1 MFSVHLNKY
10 VKLFEKKQ
18 SKKFDSFVLRP
29 IIMFLR
35 FWKHFYREKI
45 WKFLKTILLTWN
57 WYVYTCVLVHVYTL
71 FKCSNVSY
79 SLKFSFKVQNSLNW
93 AKEHVWL
100 CKLQLFSS
108 KQHNHFVNPSGQ
120 FVPSRSGQFNSEKFT
135 LGMILF
141 DLGSIVPELDF
152 SFCEVR
158 TDRSKKRSWRV
169 ES

>member
-10 VKLFEKKQ
+10 VKLFEKKNTLEN
-18 SKKFDSFVLRP
+18 FDSFVLRP

-108 KQHNHFVNPSGQ
+108 RQHNHFVNT
-120 FVPSRSGQFNSEKFT
+120 VVNSYQVVVGDLT
-135 LGMILF
+135 PRGMILF
-141 DLGSIVPELDF
+141 D
-152 SFCEVR
+152 
-158 TDRSKKRSWRV
+158 
-169 ES
+169 

>member
-1 MFSVHLNKY
+1 MLNY
-10 VKLFEKKQ
+10 LKKKH

-79 SLKFSFKVQNSLNW
+79 SLKFSFKVRL
-93 AKEHVWL
+93 KLGDVWL

-108 KQHNHFVNPSGQ
+108 RQHNHFVNTSGQ
-120 FVPSRSGQFNSEKFT
+120 NSYQVVVD
-135 LGMILF
+135 
-141 DLGSIVPELDF
+141 DLTPKHLRLAW
-152 SFCEVR
+152 FCLI
-158 TDRSKKRSWRV
+158 
-169 ES
+169 